1 MWRRVA
7 WPALALIALALAAS
21 SLATHLGSPARHSL
35 VVASIPYWNIQHG
48 TEVVLANRTA
58 VNEVSPWIYGLTAT
72 GDIVPQYPPGQAS
85 AVAADMARLRK
96 AHLRIVP
103 SIANITGGAW
113 DYPAVANVLHSPAR
127 MHQQIDAIVA
137 LVQHEKYSGVD
148 IDYEELHA
156 SDRRAFTEFAADL
169 AAALHKRGKVL
180 SVAVFPQTATPAS
193 TEPNASQDYAA
204 LGRLADQVRIM
215 AYNYHWADS
224 APGATAPIGWVRAV
238 MRYATSQ
245 MPASKV
251 VLGVPLYGYDWPDG
265 AASAATVSWLQ
276 ALRLSRQHHA
286 SAHYSKAAQAP
297 YFSYVSGG
305 RTHTVWFE
313 NAASSAA
320 KFQVAKG
327 SGAAG
332 VYLWMYGY
340 EDPGTWSSLRS
351 VLPLSGP
358 NASSTSSAVPLC
370 RGGSSRCSSSASTS
384 PSGAR
389 SARCGWP
396 KHAPLD
402 WHAAARER
410 SRPGWPAGSR
420 CPCAPAR
427 PAPAR
432 SSGRSRWLSRTSPS

>member
-1 MWRRVA
+1 VTSEQPQVSARDGPGGRRWRRNLWRRAA

-85 AVAADMARLRK
+85 AVTADIARLRK

-113 DYPAVANVLHSPAR
+113 DYPAVANVLHNPVR

-137 LVQHEKYSGVD
+137 LVQREKYAGVD

-156 SDRRAFTEFAADL
+156 GDRGALTQFATDL

-180 SVAVFPQTATPAS
+180 SVAVFPQTATPG
-193 TEPNASQDYAA
+193 PGQPDASQDYAA
-204 LGRLADQVRIM
+204 LGRVADQVRIM
-215 AYNYHWADS
+215 AYNFHWANS
-224 APGATAPIGWVRAV
+224 APGATAPISWIRSVT
-238 MRYATSQ
+238 RYATSQ

-251 VLGVPLYGYDWPDG
+251 VLGVPLFGYNWPDG
-265 AASAATVSWLQ
+265 KASASTVSWLQ
-276 ALRLSRQHHA
+276 ALRLSRQYHA
-286 SAHYSKAAQAP
+286 SASYSKTAQAP
-297 YFSYVSGG
+297 YFSYLSGG
-305 RTHTVWFE
+305 RSHTVWFE
-313 NAASSAA
+313 NAESSMA
-320 KFQVAKG
+320 KFEVAKG
-327 SGAAG
+327 SGIAG

-351 VLPLSGP
+351 VLPISGP
-358 NASSTSSAVPLC
+358 NASSTSSEVPLC
-370 RGGSSRCSSSASTS
+370 RGGSSRSSSSASTS

-389 SARCGWP
+389 SAWCGWP
-396 KHAPLD
+396 RHAP
-402 WHAAARER
+402 
-410 SRPGWPAGSR
+410 PG
-420 CPCAPAR
+420 
-427 PAPAR
+427 
-432 SSGRSRWLSRTSPS
+432 